1 MRVDPAFRAHLIAA
15 IPSLRA
21 FARSLTHN
29 SIQAD
34 DLVQD
39 TLVRAWGKQDRFEP
53 GTNIDAWL
61 FTILRNGFYSQQR
74 TRGREVED
82 VDGSYAS
89 RIAHPPEQHGHL
101 DFEDFRRALGQLV
114 PEQREAL
121 LLVAAQGFS
130 YEEAAR
136 ICGVAE
142 GTMKSRVS
150 RGRERLARLL
160 SVEHAQDLGPD
171 PMTMAALEAQAHTAF
186 LHS

>member
-1 MRVDPAFRAHLIAA
+1 MRVEPALRAQLIAA
-15 IPSLRA
+15 IPHLRA

-29 SIQAD
+29 PIYAD

-39 TLVRAWGKQDRFEP
+39 TLVRAWAKMDSFQR
-53 GTNIDAWL
+53 GTNFEAWL

-74 TRGREVED
+74 TKGREVED

-89 RIAHPPEQHGHL
+89 SIAQAPEQGGHL
-101 DFEDFRRALGQLV
+101 DFGDLQNALAQLI

-121 LLVAAQGFS
+121 LLIGAQGFS

-136 ICGVAE
+136 ICSVAE
-142 GTMKSRVS
+142 GTVKSRVS
-150 RGRERLARLL
+150 RGRARLAKLL
-160 SVEHAQDLGPD
+160 SIDDPQDLGPD
-171 PMTMAALEAQAHTAF
+171 RTTMAVLSSRSPMVH